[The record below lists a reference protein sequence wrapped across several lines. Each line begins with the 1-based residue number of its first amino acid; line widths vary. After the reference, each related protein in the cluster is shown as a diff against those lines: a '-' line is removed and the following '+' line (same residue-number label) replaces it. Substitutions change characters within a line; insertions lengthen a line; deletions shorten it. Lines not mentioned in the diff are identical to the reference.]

1 MGLNLHSLK
10 RGRPKLEPISIDEL
24 ACDSTMTGFS
34 DLFRIPTAFRN
45 PDVSRGL
52 KPTSEIL
59 EPVRINTD
67 ASEAPPSET
76 GPSVSALAADGFQAS
91 YSLNLVSGGSEDV
104 PSETDP
110 PVSDGT
116 SSDPPVSESRNVY
129 QRPIQTEK
137 ADINIGFMDDTG
149 GVVSDPALSIDG
161 AETDARDTGGFV
173 SDASISMLS
182 APLQRKLQIREAKL
196 VQEGHT
202 YGEQT
207 VYEALW
213 KYGTV
218 VSDQVRVI
226 TVGFLRMAGIAGLA
240 ESNCKAAVA
249 GLLDKLTIERLPDRI
264 IAQGRTYKVYN
275 WSSVLSRRRTA
286 GLTHVIKSRGVV
298 FVDPKTG
305 LPLTAAKTP
314 PRRQKR
320 EVAFEAKTQETGQR
334 ETSSPKKDGS
344 ETGPPVSLPRYSAAQ
359 VSDLPTSYV
368 NHLKSS
374 ESSPERSPILV
385 VKPSPQNHLEI
396 ADLACR
402 LRKDLDTAFDDS
414 AAARLW
420 RECRKSVL
428 DCTVEEVMH
437 FVLLKSHKIHRDPK
451 IRNPI
456 GLLLMSVP
464 EFFNGNAVHE
474 LREQKRREEEQNRE
488 LQYQQRRY
496 WKEVADDPSTPLDER
511 SLAAKFLAEL
521 G

>member
-34 DLFRIPTAFRN
+34 DLFRIPTAFGN
-45 PDVSRGL
+45 PDGSRGL
-52 KPTSEIL
+52 KPTSDIL
-59 EPVRINTD
+59 EPVRTNTD

-76 GPSVSALAADGFQAS
+76 
-91 YSLNLVSGGSEDV
+91 
-104 PSETDP
+104 
-110 PVSDGT
+110 
-116 SSDPPVSESRNVY
+116 DPPVSELRNVY
-129 QRPIQTEK
+129 QLPIQTEK
-137 ADINIGFMDDTG
+137 ADINSGFLDDTG
-149 GVVSDPALSIDG
+149 GLVSDPSISIERV
-161 AETDARDTGGFV
+161 ETDAPDTGGSV

-213 KYGTV
+213 KHGTV

-240 ESNCKAAVA
+240 ESNCKTAVA

-305 LPLTAAKTP
+305 LPLTVAKTP

-320 EVAFEAKTQETGQR
+320 EAAFEAKTQEAGQR
-334 ETSSPKKDGS
+334 ETSSPKK
-344 ETGPPVSLPRYSAAQ
+344 
-359 VSDLPTSYV
+359 
-368 NHLKSS
+368 
-374 ESSPERSPILV
+374 
-385 VKPSPQNHLEI
+385 
-396 ADLACR
+396 
-402 LRKDLDTAFDDS
+402 
-414 AAARLW
+414 AR
-420 RECRKSVL
+420 E
-428 DCTVEEVMH
+428 
-437 FVLLKSHKIHRDPK
+437 
-451 IRNPI
+451 
-456 GLLLMSVP
+456 
-464 EFFNGNAVHE
+464 
-474 LREQKRREEEQNRE
+474 
-488 LQYQQRRY
+488 
-496 WKEVADDPSTPLDER
+496 
-511 SLAAKFLAEL
+511 
-521 G
+521 